1 MASVLSE
8 GGFHTNPRQQQ
19 LNMNAEYKRLEAQS
33 HYWSVL
39 AYMGVDERPTVGIVT
54 GVVTDAASGKA
65 INGATIRIG
74 DKSYTTD
81 SFESYFCILKS

>member
-1 MASVLSE
+1 M
-8 GGFHTNPRQQQ
+8 T
-19 LNMNAEYKRLEAQS
+19 
-33 HYWSVL
+33 
-39 AYMGVDERPTVGIVT
+39 RPTVGIVT

-81 SFESYFCILKS
+81 SFESLFSAYSSPEELEMVFSTLKISQMVFNKLPMNRRLLF